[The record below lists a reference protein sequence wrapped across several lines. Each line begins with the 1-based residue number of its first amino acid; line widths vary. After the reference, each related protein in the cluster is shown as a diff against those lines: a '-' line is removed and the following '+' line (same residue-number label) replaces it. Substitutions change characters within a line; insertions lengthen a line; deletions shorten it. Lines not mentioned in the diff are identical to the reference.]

1 MSMRALGIDLG
12 GSGFRLGVFDT
23 VTGALVGNFIEQQ
36 HEDVSD
42 PARVQASM
50 AKAIQVLEWR
60 GPIGIGFPGVVVNDV
75 VETAPN
81 LGDAWIGTDF
91 SSLHPFHEGQVSIL
105 NDADAVA
112 LGELYFGV
120 GHQGHDK
127 VLTLTIGTGLGTT
140 VHENGTLVPNLE
152 YGRLPHPT
160 RGGLLEEHLSGRAR
174 REANLSLEQWAGR
187 FQEGLDALER
197 LVEPGLIVLYGGIME
212 HWSSIK
218 PLLSTRAMLLPARL
232 NRTAGPL
239 GAAWY
244 ATHRD

>member
-1 MSMRALGIDLG
+1 MSLLALGIDLG

-23 VTGALVGNFIEQQ
+23 ATGALLGDLVEHE
-36 HEDVSD
+36 HEDVNN
-42 PARVQASM
+42 PAMVQASM
-50 AKAIQVLEWR
+50 ADALHGINWR
-60 GPIGIGFPGVVVNDV
+60 GPIGIGFPGVVVNGV

-91 SSLHPFHEGQVSIL
+91 SSLHSFHEGEVSML

-120 GHQGHDK
+120 GHEGHHK

-140 VHENGTLVPNLE
+140 VHEHGVLVPNLE

-160 RGGLLEEHLSGRAR
+160 RGGLLEQHLSGRAR
-174 REANLSLEQWAGR
+174 REANLSLEEWAGR
-187 FQEGLDALER
+187 FQEGLDVLED
-197 LVEPGLIVLYGGIME
+197 LVEPELIILYGGILE
-212 HWSSIK
+212 HWSTIER
-218 PLLSTRAMLLPARL
+218 LLSTRAVLLPARL
-232 NRTAGPL
+232 SRTAGPL